1 MRANDESQRQETAS
15 HERQQDRSTVRGKQL
30 KEQFRQHQSNQTTE
44 QFIAKKFKNVIE
56 EATIVFMAYMDGYA
70 SCHDK
75 EADAQVV
82 EKYPQFKARYE
93 PDPDRVAKYYDL
105 DRLDSLFS
113 GTANGNSVIDVV
125 VNHIDD
131 ASDGYDDIGELI
143 QDAIKEKIK
152 AYFGISDV
160 VAILPGAGL

>member
-1 MRANDESQRQETAS
+1 MTRAKGR
-15 HERQQDRSTVRGKQL
+15 RQQALNDSKIAAQFEGKQL
-30 KEQFRQHQSNQTTE
+30 KEQFRQHQSNQSTE

-70 SCHDK
+70 SCYDK
-75 EADAQVV
+75 EADRRVV
-82 EKYPQFKARYE
+82 EKYPQFTASYE
-93 PDPDRVAKYYDL
+93 PDPARVAKYYDL
-105 DRLDSLFS
+105 DRLDALFA
-113 GTANGNSVIDVV
+113 GTSTGDSVIDVV

-131 ASDGYDDIGELI
+131 ASDGYDDIRELI
-143 QDAIKEKIK
+143 EDAIKEKIK